1 MWKKTDSNL
10 IMKDEAP
17 EAMAAIYSAKNNLS
31 SRVFG
36 CVQRLPG
43 FDAPVRLI
51 SRTGF
56 CDFQA

>member
-10 IMKDEAP
+10 IVKDEAP
-17 EAMAAIYSAKNNLS
+17 EAMAAIYSAKNNLR

-43 FDAPVRLI
+43 FDAPRQAH
-51 SRTGF
+51 
-56 CDFQA
+56 FQDWLL